1 MALTRLRRQASRVF
15 NAVAEPL
22 AVLPADLY
30 TVLGLVGAL
39 LFLYSVHYGALV
51 ASLFLALSGL
61 LDALDGAVARKRGEA
76 GPRGA
81 FLDSM
86 LDRVA
91 DTIYALG
98 FYWLGYPGEAV
109 ILFLG
114 AALITSYARARY
126 EAAIGKSMEGIG
138 LLERAD
144 RLVAQIIVLLVQAS
158 IGLWMAKALYWILVV
173 LAWATVVQRL
183 VKGYQAL
190 PRTTYKSSSER

>member
-1 MALTRLRRQASRVF
+1 VALTRLRKQVSRLF
-15 NAVAEPL
+15 DSVATPL
-22 AVLPADLY
+22 AMLPADLY

-39 LFLYSVHYGALV
+39 IYLYSTRYGALV
-51 ASLFLALSGL
+51 AALFLALSGL

-98 FYWLGYPGEAV
+98 FYELGYPGEAV

-126 EAAIGKSMEGIG
+126 EAAIAKTMEGVG

-144 RLVAQIIVLLVQAS
+144 RLVAQLLVLLAQAAL
-158 IGLWMAKALYWILVV
+158 GLRVAAALYWVLVV
-173 LAWATVVQRL
+173 LAWTTVLQRL
-183 VKGYQAL
+183 VKGYKAL
-190 PRTTYKSSSER
+190 PRTLGR